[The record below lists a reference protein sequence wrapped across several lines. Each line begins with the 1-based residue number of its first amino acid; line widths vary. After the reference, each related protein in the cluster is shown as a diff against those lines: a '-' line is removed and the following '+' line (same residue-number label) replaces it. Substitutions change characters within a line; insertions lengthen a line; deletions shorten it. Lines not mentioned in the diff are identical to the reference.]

1 MTEYV
6 DSVRLDK
13 WLWAARFFKSRTL
26 AAASVEAGRVLIN
39 GDRAKPA
46 RAIRVD
52 DRLEITREQER
63 VQLFVRGITETRRS
77 APLARLLYD
86 ETTESI
92 TARAASAERRKFYS
106 EPSRD
111 IEGRPTKRDRRMIQR
126 LRDTD

>member
-26 AAASVEAGRVLIN
+26 AAASVEAGRVMIN

-46 RAIRVD
+46 RAVRVD
-52 DRLEITREQER
+52 DRLAITRDQER
-63 VQLFVRGITETRRS
+63 VELFVRGITETRRS

-86 ETTESI
+86 ETPESVAAR
-92 TARAASAERRKFYS
+92 TAVAERRKFYS
-106 EPSRD
+106 DPSRD

>member
-13 WLWAARFFKSRTL
+13 WLWAARFYKSRTL
-26 AAASVEAGRVLIN
+26 AAAAIEAGRVLIN

-46 RAIRVD
+46 RGVRVD
-52 DRLEITREQER
+52 DRLEVTREQER
-63 VQLFVRGITETRRS
+63 LELFVRGITETRRS

-86 ETTESI
+86 ETPQSVI
-92 TARAASAERRKFYS
+92 DRTAAAERRKLYT

-111 IEGRPTKRDRRMIQR
+111 IEGRPTKRDRRMLQR
-126 LRDTD
+126 LRSDD

>member
-1 MTEYV
+1 MMEYV

-46 RAIRVD
+46 RAVRVD

-63 VQLFVRGITETRRS
+63 VELFVRGITETRRS

-86 ETTESI
+86 ETPESI
-92 TARAASAERRKFYS
+92 TARAANAERRKFYS

-111 IEGRPTKRDRRMIQR
+111 IEGRPTTRDRRMIQR
-126 LRDTD
+126 LRNTD